1 MFRRVRRLPTPLLV
15 RRRVGHDRFAR
26 HPINSRGC
34 VSAVRPGCA
43 LEEGDGGSRHRRA
56 MEGIEEVSTSNAME
70 GIDIASAR
78 SRAVASS
85 PSARVMEMLD
95 ITASSSLSLDNR
107 D

>member
-1 MFRRVRRLPTPLLV
+1 MFRRVRRLPARLLV

-43 LEEGDGGSRHRRA
+43 LEEGDGGSRHRKA
-56 MEGIEEVSTSNAME
+56 MEGIEGVSTSNAME

-78 SRAVASS
+78 SRAGARS